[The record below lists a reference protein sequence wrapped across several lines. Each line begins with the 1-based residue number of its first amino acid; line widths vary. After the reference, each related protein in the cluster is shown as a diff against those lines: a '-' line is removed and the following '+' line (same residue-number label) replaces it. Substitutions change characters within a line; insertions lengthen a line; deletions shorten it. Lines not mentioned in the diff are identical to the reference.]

1 MLQWQQWNRK
11 FKAVLWTLALVG
23 VVAALPLG
31 VLRWQMEGTSK
42 QVEYV
47 MNYKDIEL
55 VASYQYNPAAFID
68 KQLEQMKA
76 AGVTT
81 MAVFEATLDDL
92 VTAKRLNVYNQS
104 QLALLQGKAPNLGL
118 NETYVLFAGNE
129 EEQALK
135 PLITSAFER
144 AGISVSPWAMDGRS
158 GLQISAPIE
167 TATLISMDPDPIAMD
182 RIHAAGFRILP
193 RISDRIRPYNETEV
207 RALLEQFK
215 SYGVDRILF
224 DGSAVKGFND
234 NAELH
239 SLNSFAALLKE
250 EGIGIAA
257 IEGLKSPQSGF
268 NTLAYLTDYNVVRLH
283 SIPSALAATIS
294 PETLKDRFLLAA
306 KDRNIRMFYLNAGA
320 SRSLDKGGVVDPLDK
335 LVAALQGPDGTIQ
348 KLADFGF
355 SPGPAEPFDVDHPSW
370 TKAAKAIVCLGAV
383 SMIALLIG
391 AFANWLTIIAFVL
404 GVIGSGGLYVL
415 SKSTLEQG
423 LALGAAISAP
433 TLALIWVLNVI
444 RRRTEGNR
452 RNVGGEW
459 SGNNRSQSVAQSAAG
474 FEGATGR
481 YTKWT
486 SLLGD
491 VFGIGRIK
499 WIFNGIPAGQRFG
512 NAITL
517 FVFASLISMLGIPYV
532 FGLLNNITYSL
543 LLEQFRGVSL
553 LHLAPIFLV
562 ALYLFLYMGS
572 SVLENIRKLLSI
584 QITVFWVIV
593 VAVLG
598 VVGLYY
604 LSRTGNEGQASSLE
618 MMMRNTLETT
628 FGVRPRSKEFLLA
641 HPLLL
646 LGLFLALRYRAAW
659 VLVIVGSIG
668 QLSMVD
674 TFAHIHTPLQIS
686 LIRDLLG
693 LCLGAAIGCVLIAVW
708 QLGEGVWRRW
718 VRPAIVKYAE

>member
-1 MLQWQQWNRK
+1 MLQWQLWNRK
-11 FKAVLWTLALVG
+11 FKAVLWTLTLVG
-23 VVAALPLG
+23 VIAALPLG

-42 QVEYV
+42 QIEYV
-47 MNYKDIEL
+47 MNYRDIEL
-55 VASYQYNPAAFID
+55 IASYQYNPSAFID
-68 KQLEQMKA
+68 KQMQQMKE

-81 MAVFEATLDDL
+81 MAVFETTLDDL
-92 VTAKRLNVYNQS
+92 VTAKRLTVYNQS
-104 QLALLQGKAPNLGL
+104 QLALLQGKAANLGL
-118 NETYVLFAGNE
+118 NETYVLFAGSE
-129 EEQALK
+129 EAQALK
-135 PLITSAFER
+135 PLITSSFER
-144 AGISVSPWAMDGRS
+144 AGINVEPWAMDGRT

-167 TATLISMDPDPIAMD
+167 TASLISMNPDPLAMD

-193 RISDRIRPYNETEV
+193 RISDRILPYNENET
-207 RALLEQFK
+207 RALLQQFK
-215 SYGVDRILF
+215 SYGVERILF
-224 DGSAVKGFND
+224 DGSAVKGFTD
-234 NAELH
+234 NAERN
-239 SLNSFAALLKE
+239 SLSSFASLLNE

-257 IEGLKSPQSGF
+257 IEGLKAPQSGF

-283 SIPSALAATIS
+283 SIASTLSATIS

-335 LVAALQGPDGTIQ
+335 LASALQGPDGAIQ
-348 KLADFGF
+348 KLKDFGF
-355 SPGPAEPFDVDHPSW
+355 PPGPAEPFDVKTASW
-370 TKAAKAIVCLGAV
+370 AKAAKAIVCLGAV
-383 SMIALLIG
+383 SLIALLIG
-391 AFANWLTIIAFVL
+391 AFANWFTIPAFLL
-404 GVIGSGGLYVL
+404 GLVGSGGLYVL
-415 SKSTLEQG
+415 SKQTLEQG

-433 TLALIWVLNVI
+433 TLSLIWVLNVI
-444 RRRTEGNR
+444 RRRTEGTR
-452 RNVGGEW
+452 RNVGGDW
-459 SGNNRSQSVAQSAAG
+459 NANNRPQSNAP
-474 FEGATGR
+474 TGNR
-481 YTKWT
+481 GEVGKWT

-491 VFGIGRIK
+491 VFAVGRIK
-499 WIFNGIPAGQRFG
+499 WIFTGLPAGQRFG

-517 FVFASLISMLGIPYV
+517 FVFASLISMLGIPFV

-572 SVLENIRKLLSI
+572 SVLENLRKLLSI
-584 QITVFWVIV
+584 QITVFWIIAA
-593 VAVLG
+593 AVLG
-598 VVGLYY
+598 IVGLYY

-618 MMMRNTLETT
+618 MMLRNTLETT
-628 FGVRPRSKEFLLA
+628 FGVRPRFKEFALA

-646 LGLFLALRYRAAW
+646 LGLFLSLRYRAAW
-659 VLVIVGSIG
+659 VLVVVGSIG

-693 LCLGAAIGCVLIAVW
+693 LCIGAAIGCVLIAVW

-718 VRPAIVKYAE
+718 VRPAIVKSVG

>member
-1 MLQWQQWNRK
+1 MLQWQLWNRK
-11 FKAVLWTLALVG
+11 FKAVLWTLALIG

-47 MNYKDIEL
+47 MDYKDIEL
-55 VASYQYNPAAFID
+55 VASYQYDPAAFID
-68 KQLEQMKA
+68 KQLGQMKA

-81 MAVFEATLDDL
+81 MAVFETTLDDL
-92 VTAKRLNVYNQS
+92 VIAKRLNVYNQS
-104 QLALLQGKAPNLGL
+104 QLALLQGKAPKLGL
-118 NETYVLFAGNE
+118 NETYLLFAGAE

-144 AGISVSPWAMDGRS
+144 AGIAVSPWAMDGRS
-158 GLQISAPIE
+158 GLLISAPIE
-167 TATLISMDPDPIAMD
+167 TATLISMTPDPIAMD

-193 RISDRIRPYNETEV
+193 RISDRIRPYDETEA
-207 RALLEQFK
+207 RAMLEQFK

-224 DGSAVKGFND
+224 DGDAVKGYND

-250 EGIGIAA
+250 EGIGLAT
-257 IEGLKSPQSGF
+257 IEGLKAPQLGF

-283 SIPSALAATIS
+283 SIADSLAATIS
-294 PETLKDRFLLAA
+294 PETIKDRFLLAA

-335 LVAALQGPDGTIQ
+335 LASALQGPDGTIQ

-355 SPGPAEPFDVDHPSW
+355 SPGPAEPFDVDTTSW
-370 TKAAKAIVCLGAV
+370 AKYLKAIVCLGAV
-383 SMIALLIG
+383 SLIALLIG
-391 AFANWLTIIAFVL
+391 AFANWFTIPAFLL
-404 GVIGSGGLYVL
+404 GLIGSGGLYVI
-415 SKSTLEQG
+415 SKPTLEQG
-423 LALGAAISAP
+423 LALGAAISTP

-444 RRRTEGNR
+444 RRRTEGTR

-459 SGNNRSQSVAQSAAG
+459 SSTSRPQGNVQVG
-474 FEGATGR
+474 
-481 YTKWT
+481 KWT

-491 VFGIGRIK
+491 VFAIGRIK
-499 WIFNGIPAGQRFG
+499 WIFNGVSAGQRFG

-517 FVFASLISMLGIPYV
+517 FVFASLISMLGIPFV

-543 LLEQFRGVSL
+543 LLQQFRGVSL

-562 ALYLFLYMGS
+562 ALYLFLYMGQ
-572 SVLENIRKLLSI
+572 SVLENLRKLLSI
-584 QITVFWVIV
+584 QITVFWIIA

-598 VVGLYY
+598 IVGLYY
-604 LSRTGNEGQASSLE
+604 LSRTGNAGQASSLE
-618 MMMRNTLETT
+618 MLTRNTLETT
-628 FGVRPRSKEFLLA
+628 FGVRPRFKEFLLA

-668 QLSMVD
+668 QLSIVD

-718 VRPAIVKYAE
+718 VRPAIVKSAE

>member
-1 MLQWQQWNRK
+1 MLQWQLWNRK
-11 FKAVLWTLALVG
+11 FKAVLWTLALIG

-47 MNYKDIEL
+47 MDYKDIEL

-81 MAVFEATLDDL
+81 MAVFETTLDDL
-92 VTAKRLNVYNQS
+92 VIAKRLNVYNQS

-118 NETYVLFAGNE
+118 NETYVLFAGTE
-129 EEQALK
+129 EERVLK
-135 PLITSAFER
+135 PLITSAFAR

-158 GLQISAPIE
+158 GLLISAPIE
-167 TATLISMDPDPIAMD
+167 TATLISMTPDPIAMD

-193 RISDRIRPYNETEV
+193 RISDRIRPYDETET
-207 RALLEQFK
+207 RAMLEQFK

-224 DGSAVKGFND
+224 DGDAVKGYND

-250 EGIGIAA
+250 TGIGLAT
-257 IEGLKSPQSGF
+257 IEGLKAPQLGF

-283 SIPSALAATIS
+283 SIADSLAATIS

-306 KDRNIRMFYLNAGA
+306 KDRKIRMFYLNAGA

-335 LVAALQGPDGTIQ
+335 LTSALQGPDGTIQ

-355 SPGPAEPFDVDHPSW
+355 SPGPAEPFDVDTPSW
-370 TKAAKAIVCLGAV
+370 AKYLKAIVCLGAV
-383 SMIALLIG
+383 SLITLLVG
-391 AFANWLTIIAFVL
+391 AFANWFTIPAFL
-404 GVIGSGGLYVL
+404 IGLIGSGGLYVL
-415 SKSTLEQG
+415 SKPTLEQG
-423 LALGAAISAP
+423 LALGAAISTP

-444 RRRTEGNR
+444 RRRTEGTR

-459 SGNNRSQSVAQSAAG
+459 STSRPQGNVQVG
-474 FEGATGR
+474 
-481 YTKWT
+481 KWA

-491 VFGIGRIK
+491 VFAIGRIK
-499 WIFNGIPAGQRFG
+499 WIFNGVSAGQRFG

-517 FVFASLISMLGIPYV
+517 FVFASLISMLGIPFV
-532 FGLLNNITYSL
+532 IGLLNNITYSL
-543 LLEQFRGVSL
+543 LLQQFRGVSL

-562 ALYLFLYMGS
+562 ALYLFLYMGQ
-572 SVLENIRKLLSI
+572 SVLENLRKLLSI
-584 QITVFWVIV
+584 QITVFWIITV
-593 VAVLG
+593 VVLG
-598 VVGLYY
+598 IVGLYY
-604 LSRTGNEGQASSLE
+604 LSRTGNAGQASSLE
-618 MMMRNTLETT
+618 MLTRNTLETT
-628 FGVRPRSKEFLLA
+628 FGVRPRFKEFLLA

-668 QLSMVD
+668 QLSIVD

-708 QLGEGVWRRW
+708 QLGEGVWRKW
-718 VRPAIVKYAE
+718 VRPAIVKSAA